1 MSYRI
6 PIVAL
11 LLGALVWGGTG
22 TVATPANAAARLLT
36 PACPD
41 VNLRTGTTTSSSIR
55 ARLSPGATVTVIAS
69 LLGARYGTD
78 CGGWVSGSRWVRI
91 SQVDGIPVRTTFGVP
106 YLYAASGVLR
116 AAPGSPSTPPP
127 TPAATPAATPAPIPQ
142 PTPAPTPMPTP
153 QPAPVPGAT
162 LGSVPLADPSVDPL
176 GAELMRLINL
186 DRVALGLTPYPI
198 DPNLAAIARDAPFA
212 CPTNPSMIVPGRAR
226 DLALRS
232 YLTHTVPGCLSPG
245 SGIAY
250 RSLDIVRNL
259 FRYTGAR
266 SEILHWNTRGF
277 ASTSYRT
284 GCDIGGG
291 NCLGAATPTVLAVA
305 VAQRSF
311 MSSSPHRR
319 SQLNSYERFGCGSAV
334 TPGTTRTY
342 FACLFS
348 NGGPPGSTLIT
359 APQAPAPFG
368 APAASTPV
376 PVSPPPTPVAIPQP
390 TPTPDAVPA
399 GIATT
404 PACTD
409 VNLRAGTS
417 PSTAVRARVQP
428 GTMVTVAGIV
438 EGSVWATD
446 CPGPVAGSG
455 WYQVS
460 HVGGTP
466 VQTLYGVPLVY
477 AATGVLTPVQPG

>member
-1 MSYRI
+1 MSHRI
-6 PIVAL
+6 PIVAFV
-11 LLGALVWGGTG
+11 LGALLWGGTG
-22 TVATPANAAARLLT
+22 TMATPANAAARLLT

-41 VNLRTGTTTSSSIR
+41 VNLRTGTSTSSSIR

-69 LLGARYGTD
+69 LLGARYGTE

-116 AAPGSPSTPPP
+116 TAPGSSSATPP
-127 TPAATPAATPAPIPQ
+127 TPSPTRPATPAPIPQ
-142 PTPAPTPMPTP
+142 PTPVPTPIPPP
-153 QPAPVPGAT
+153 QPAPVPAAT
-162 LGSVPLADPSVDPL
+162 VGSIPLADPSVDPL
-176 GAELMRLINL
+176 GAELMRLMNL
-186 DRVALGLTPYPI
+186 DRVALGLAPYPI

-232 YLTHTVPGCLSPG
+232 YLTHTVPGCLTAG

-259 FRYTGAR
+259 FGYTGAR
-266 SEILHWNTRGF
+266 SEILQWNTRGF
-277 ASTSYRT
+277 APTSYRT

-311 MSSSPHRR
+311 MGSSPHRR
-319 SQLNSYERFGCGSAV
+319 SQLNSYERFGCGAAV

-359 APQAPAPFG
+359 APSGPPAAPPAVPAPAPV
-368 APAASTPV
+368 T
-376 PVSPPPTPVAIPQP
+376 PPPPPVAPPQP
-390 TPTPDAVPA
+390 TPAPDPAPA
-399 GIATT
+399 GIAMT

-417 PSTAVRARVQP
+417 TSTAVRARVQP
-428 GTMVTVAGIV
+428 GTTLTVAGAV
-438 EGSVWATD
+438 EGNAWATE

-460 HVGGTP
+460 HVGGVP
-466 VQTLYGVPLVY
+466 VQALYGVPLVY
-477 AATGVLTPVQPG
+477 AATGVLTPMPAG